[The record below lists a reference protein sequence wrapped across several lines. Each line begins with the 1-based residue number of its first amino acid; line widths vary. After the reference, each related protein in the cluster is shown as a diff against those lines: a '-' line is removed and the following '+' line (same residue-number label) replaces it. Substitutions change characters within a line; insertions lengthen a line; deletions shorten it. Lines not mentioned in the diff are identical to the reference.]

1 MHCARAGGRRRYKTP
16 HLHVPPICLYLLCS
30 ALLAHQRFWTLRS
43 IQRRGSGS
51 TDRRWARA
59 GPVRACVRAQVQ
71 VGRCEHESAHVTQGR
86 RTAENRQ
93 AGRRVEQN
101 PTPGPHRPSNGN
113 AGDVFEPCVLTVIGW
128 APTIAHLLACYA
140 RSSTAHVVGRLHGGT
155 VPWIC
160 MYVSAGPSRSKE
172 RWCGRCPIH
181 LERHAHAC
189 LAWLQRR
196 ASCANCIA
204 QRGAA
209 LMLCNVGSC
218 MWASFWA
225 PPAMRDEIGD
235 AVSGRRAIS
244 I

>member
-1 MHCARAGGRRRYKTP
+1 MHYARAGGRRRYKTP

-59 GPVRACVRAQVQ
+59 GPVRACVHQVQ
-71 VGRCEHESAHVTQGR
+71 VGRCEHESAHATQGR

-160 MYVSAGPSRSKE
+160 MYVRVRWAFQKQREMVRAVPNPSRETRPRLPCLASATRLLRKLHCAA
-172 RWCGRCPIH
+172 RRG
-181 LERHAHAC
+181 AHAV
-189 LAWLQRR
+189 
-196 ASCANCIA
+196 
-204 QRGAA
+204 QRGI
-209 LMLCNVGSC
+209 LHVGELLGP
-218 MWASFWA
+218 ASHA
-225 PPAMRDEIGD
+225 G
-235 AVSGRRAIS
+235 
-244 I
+244 

>member
-160 MYVSAGPSRSKE
+160 MYVRVRWAFQKQREMVRAVPNPSRETPTPALPDFSDAPLAQTAL
-172 RWCGRCPIH
+172 RSAARRSCCATWDLACGRAFGPRQPC
-181 LERHAHAC
+181 
-189 LAWLQRR
+189 
-196 ASCANCIA
+196 
-204 QRGAA
+204 G
-209 LMLCNVGSC
+209 
-218 MWASFWA
+218 
-225 PPAMRDEIGD
+225 MR
-235 AVSGRRAIS
+235 
-244 I
+244 